1 MQDAAPL
8 FEARTAP
15 LDSLGPRGFR
25 IVAWLL
31 GGAFAA
37 TGLVFAWV
45 GAWPV
50 LVFAGAEGLLVLGL
64 LLLYRRTVA
73 RDSEWVAI
81 VDGRVR
87 VRRRRGRR
95 VEALE
100 LDAFWARLAREEGR
114 LLLGQRDRRIEVGCF
129 LGPEEREA
137 FGLELEAALHR
148 ARNPSFDNPQL
159 RT

>member
-1 MQDAAPL
+1 MQDAPPI

-37 TGLVFAWV
+37 TGVVFALV

-50 LVFAGAEGLLVLGL
+50 LLFAGAEGLLVLGL
-64 LLLYRRTVA
+64 LALYRRTAA
-73 RDSEWVAI
+73 RDSEWVTVA
-81 VDGRVR
+81 DGRVR

-95 VEALE
+95 VETLE

-137 FGLELEAALHR
+137 FGAELEAALHR

-159 RT
+159 RG